1 MMARE
6 ENKGTHRGGN
16 AEGKV
21 ETLDNIFELQDPDEL
36 EVRPSFPLGSGSQYC
51 LHVLKCL

>member
-21 ETLDNIFELQDPDEL
+21 ETLDNIFELLDEL